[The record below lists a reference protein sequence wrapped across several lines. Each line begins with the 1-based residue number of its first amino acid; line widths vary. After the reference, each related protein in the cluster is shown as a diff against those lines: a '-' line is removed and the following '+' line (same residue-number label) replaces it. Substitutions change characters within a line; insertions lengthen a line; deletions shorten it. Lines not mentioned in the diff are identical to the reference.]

1 MDNKI
6 DVIKKNNTRKPMK
19 DQWCK
24 MDVQDK
30 IKGKFFIDKLN
41 VENIGLNERLLNST
55 VEYVEVFYK

>member
-6 DVIKKNNTRKPMK
+6 DVIKKNSTRKPMK
-19 DQWCK
+19 CK

-30 IKGKFFIDKLN
+30 IKGKIFIDKLN